1 MYLWIIL
8 ALGKRIMCFETMKSR
23 RFKDKHVQN
32 LFKKMLFLKFCMVK
46 VFNLSGFVFPRI
58 IWMDFFHFS

>member
-1 MYLWIIL
+1 MHLWVIL
-8 ALGKRIMCFETMKSR
+8 ALGERIMCFETMKSR

-32 LFKKMLFLKFCMVK
+32 LFKKMFFSKILYGQ

-58 IWMDFFHFS
+58 IWMDFFRFS

>member
-1 MYLWIIL
+1 MHLWVIL

-23 RFKDKHVQN
+23 RFKGKHVQN
-32 LFKKMLFLKFCMVK
+32 LFKKMLFSKILYGQ

-58 IWMDFFHFS
+58 IWMDFFRFS